1 MRTTLILV
9 FCSAWLNGMT
19 QTPKKSELLTLKNGH
34 KLYYEVYGQGD
45 PLILLHGYTLSS
57 KSWIEFV
64 NEYSTMYQVIL
75 VDLQG
80 HGKSGS
86 FESDLSIK
94 SVASEVDELI
104 QYLNF
109 DSILAIGFSFG
120 GDVLF
125 QLASS
130 RPGLVK
136 SFISIGACGFWN
148 SKDFPNWLD
157 ALSFKN
163 IANLKYMYK
172 HQNDENQVKKI
183 LDQFPN
189 YSTTLTDDGMRKIES
204 EILVVIGDNDD
215 GIPLEYLARVRR
227 NRPNSYIWILP
238 NTGHGAHYGKNK
250 NEFVINS
257 LAFLKG
263 DWVQK
268 K

>member
-1 MRTTLILV
+1 MRTTIHLL
-9 FCSAWLNGMT
+9 FCFIWLNGMA
-19 QTPKKSELLTLKNGH
+19 QSSKISESFTLKNGR
-34 KLYYEVYGQGD
+34 KLYYEIYGQGD
-45 PLILLHGYTLSS
+45 PLLLLHGYTLSS

-64 NEYSTMYQVIL
+64 NDYSAKYKVIL

-86 FESDLSIK
+86 FDSDLSIK

-104 QYLNF
+104 QHLNF
-109 DSILAIGFSFG
+109 SSLSAIGFSFG

-130 RPGLVK
+130 HPGLVK

-148 SKDFPNWLD
+148 AKDFPNWID
-157 ALSFKN
+157 WLSFKN
-163 IANLKYMYK
+163 IENLKYMYE
-172 HQNDENQVKKI
+172 HQSDENQIKKI
-183 LDQFPN
+183 LDQLPN
-189 YSTTLTDDGMRKIES
+189 YSTSLTDEGARKIVS
-204 EILVVIGDNDD
+204 EILVVLGDKDD
-215 GIPLEYLARVRR
+215 GIPLEYLARLRR
-227 NRPNSYIWILP
+227 NIPKCNIWILP

-250 NEFVINS
+250 NDFIKTS
-257 LAFLKG
+257 LAFLNG